1 MSDHG
6 LTQTHCNA
14 VQDITQQ
21 LEHLKPSPQEEQTVE
36 KWHLG
41 KHCGMRGSFLS
52 GSSLLRKAATLTIY
66 DDVSLNLCFW
76 DPSCSSWVGVKPQ
89 YSRST
94 SRNIRELEDGEAILR
109 KRLRPL
115 HNALEKHVKKY
126 NVPYR
131 LEFSNPFKEQRQ
143 VTIRAPDGRH
153 MDFRD
158 WERAVST
165 DQKRNINPCSCL
177 RSLDSVK
184 IAYLPKQDRESGL
197 GLGLEG
203 TRRTRT
209 RRVSKALR
217 EGENTN
223 NANE

>member
-14 VQDITQQ
+14 VQDIAQQ

-109 KRLRPL
+109 KKLRPL
-115 HNALEKHVKKY
+115 HNAIEKHVKKY

-158 WERAVST
+158 WERACEN
-165 DQKRNINPCSCL
+165 RLPPEA
-177 RSLDSVK
+177 RS
-184 IAYLPKQDRESGL
+184 RER
-197 GLGLEG
+197 
-203 TRRTRT
+203 TRTRT

-223 NANE
+223 NSNE